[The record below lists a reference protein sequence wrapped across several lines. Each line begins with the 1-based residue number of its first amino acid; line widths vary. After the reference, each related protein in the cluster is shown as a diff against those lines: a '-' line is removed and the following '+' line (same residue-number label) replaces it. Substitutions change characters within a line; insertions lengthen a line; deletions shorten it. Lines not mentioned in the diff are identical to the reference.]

1 MNIIKILYLSLI
13 GSLAAIMMGSLCSST
28 SRNEVKEL
36 SMKLQKIAQAAGKE
50 DEQLGSHELR
60 RKYKYFSQ
68 SKTIKSIIGFHYN
81 EILKKYGHLSADEW
95 DQAMEMIDEKIYRRI
110 YDYHD
115 VLVEGIEDN
124 VLGIDSWK
132 EMVYEFPEMQDFF
145 SILQQELG
153 IIYQYK
159 LGHLPFSSFL
169 LCKDGV
175 FKIDNID
182 QVHDTCEKLEN
193 MVKLSKTL

>member
-1 MNIIKILYLSLI
+1 
-13 GSLAAIMMGSLCSST
+13 
-28 SRNEVKEL
+28 
-36 SMKLQKIAQAAGKE
+36 
-50 DEQLGSHELR
+50 
-60 RKYKYFSQ
+60 
-68 SKTIKSIIGFHYN
+68 
-81 EILKKYGHLSADEW
+81 
-95 DQAMEMIDEKIYRRI
+95 MEMIDEKIYRRI